1 MYSASVIGAIIAGVA
16 GFSSLVF
23 ACEDIFPF
31 ISLKKKRQPSSYDV
45 KSNTDDI
52 KSNTD
57 DIKSNT
63 DDVKSN
69 TDDANHNICD
79 GDWEF
84 VENEF

>member
-57 DIKSNT
+57 D
-63 DDVKSN
+63 VKSN